1 MMKRTVLFGLC
12 SMLATILFAW
22 DIGAQAPAKSAPY
35 KNVGPDEFEKLAKQ
49 PKHVVL
55 DVRTPKEFTAGH
67 IKGAINIDVNA
78 ADFQE
83 KVAKLDKGSTYLVHC
98 ASGGRSVTACE
109 KLTTLNF
116 PSLFNLEGGMKSWTK
131 AGKPVEK

>member
-1 MMKRTVLFGLC
+1 MKST
-12 SMLATILFAW
+12 
-22 DIGAQAPAKSAPY
+22 PY

-49 PKHVVL
+49 PKHVIL
-55 DVRTPKEFTAGH
+55 DVRTAKEFAAGH

-98 ASGGRSVTACE
+98 AREA
-109 KLTTLNF
+109 
-116 PSLFNLEGGMKSWTK
+116 
-131 AGKPVEK
+131 AA